1 MWTLSTLQ
9 YDPLVTTS
17 YHHGNLRE
25 ELVRQAVALAR
36 EKGEAGVVLR
46 EVARQAGVS
55 HNAAYRHFADREEL
69 LALVAQASM
78 QELAAAMR
86 LRLARKFGGSAAVRA
101 RSRLREIGTAY
112 VDFALAEPGLFGVAF
127 AAPIAGHPAQIE
139 PVVAEGGPYE
149 LLGECLDGLVE
160 AGELPPE
167 RRENAE
173 ILCWA
178 AVHGFSM
185 LHLEGPLRGTPA
197 AERAIELQR
206 MLDHVQRSLS

>member
-1 MWTLSTLQ
+1 MTS
-9 YDPLVTTS
+9 S

-25 ELVRQAVALAR
+25 ELVREAVALAR

-46 EVARQAGVS
+46 EVARRAGVS
-55 HNAAYRHFADREEL
+55 HNAVYRHFSDREEL
-69 LALVAQASM
+69 LALVAQAGM
-78 QELAAAMR
+78 EELAGAMR
-86 LRLARKFGGSAAVRA
+86 SRLARRFGGSAATRA
-101 RSRLREIGTAY
+101 RNRLREIGTAY
-112 VDFALAEPGLFGVAF
+112 VEFALAEPGLFGVAF
-127 AAPIAGHPAQIE
+127 AAPIAGHPAQLESI
-139 PVVAEGGPYE
+139 VAEGGPYE

-160 AGELPPE
+160 AGVLPAS

-185 LHLEGPLRGTPA
+185 LHLEGPLRDTPA
-197 AERAIELQR
+197 AERAAELQR